1 MCISF
6 LHMKNESEMIDKTRR
21 RIKVRLVRHAQIY
34 GTNLL
39 ISVCFR

>member
-6 LHMKNESEMIDKTRR
+6 LHMKNESEMIDKIRR
-21 RIKVRLVRHAQIY
+21 RIKVRHAQIY